1 MAVTTK
7 PAKVSKGMKFRAVYA
22 DSNALWKVL
31 RHLGGGAW
39 LCEIV
44 NEPIEIDGETYD
56 GDYGGEQKSWLSRE
70 ILGSIGMSSIFQ
82 DCANKTEEFYARLN
96 VGDIIHY
103 CDGFGKYVRCAIVL
117 ADDGEKYAKPIA
129 LVGDWKKRD
138 LPRRSRDGSINLGYQ
153 AKKILEPDE
162 NQSRCRFDVSVV
174 HEGEYQ
180 HKSGRCPGD
189 PAELVPIDLTVP
201 EMNAKEKEDAQ
212 CFKLL
217 SLVRNAVDDGLMGTA
232 PPQEVLATVKGILR
246 GYSDGLAFARKS
258 KN

>member
-1 MAVTTK
+1 M
-7 PAKVSKGMKFRAVYA
+7 
-22 DSNALWKVL
+22 
-31 RHLGGGAW
+31 
-39 LCEIV
+39 
-44 NEPIEIDGETYD
+44 
-56 GDYGGEQKSWLSRE
+56 
-70 ILGSIGMSSIFQ
+70 
-82 DCANKTEEFYARLN
+82 
-96 VGDIIHY
+96 
-103 CDGFGKYVRCAIVL
+103 
-117 ADDGEKYAKPIA
+117 
-129 LVGDWKKRD
+129 
-138 LPRRSRDGSINLGYQ
+138 GYQ

-174 HEGEYQ
+174 HEGEAGFQ
-180 HKSGRCPGD
+180 IRSGRADND